1 MTTVLILTGI
11 LIVFAIWVA
20 RNDKVLQQQREE
32 YRKAQEAER
41 GCYHGITRHDPD
53 WMV

>member
-1 MTTVLILTGI
+1 MTTVLILTGA
-11 LIVFAIWVA
+11 LIVIAIWVA
-20 RNDKVLQQQREE
+20 RNEVALQRKREE
-32 YRKAQEAER
+32 YRKVQEEER